1 MPYFVP
7 AWAFRTIGTRTM
19 ALPRN
24 TVSTA
29 CHQFMPPSMR
39 LDASMYVGMQA
50 DMLTHR
56 AAIDQTDH
64 VRWAGVVGARSAF
77 DSGDAAVSAGAPARR
92 GVARAV
98 AVIRSVQCGTR
109 IDTNSH

>member
-7 AWAFRTIGTRTM
+7 AWALRTIGTSTI
-19 ALPRN
+19 ALPRK
-24 TVSTA
+24 TVRTA
-29 CHQFMPPSMR
+29 CHQLIPPSMR

-64 VRWAGVVGARSAF
+64 VRCAGVVGARSGF
-77 DSGDAAVSAGAPARR
+77 DRALSGRTSKSGWT
-92 GVARAV
+92 ARASPLWRRAEMSV
-98 AVIRSVQCGTR
+98 AEVVI
-109 IDTNSH
+109 IHF